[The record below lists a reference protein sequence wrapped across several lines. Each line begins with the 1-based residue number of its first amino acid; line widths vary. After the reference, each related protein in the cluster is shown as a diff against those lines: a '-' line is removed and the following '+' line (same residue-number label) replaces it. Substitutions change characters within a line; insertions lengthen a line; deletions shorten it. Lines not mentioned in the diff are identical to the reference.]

1 MGKKLG
7 RVKEILGYATGDRD
21 VEARGRVEQRVAD
34 PADPTREVN
43 DRAIA
48 REKSR
53 VSSELDKVDSDGGQE
68 PTYRRAPRVDR
79 W

>member
-1 MGKKLG
+1 MGKRLG

-34 PADPTREVN
+34 PADPMREVN

-48 REKSR
+48 REKYR
-53 VSSELDKVDSDGGQE
+53 VRFELDEVHSDAGQE
-68 PTYRRAPRVDR
+68 PSHRHVPQINR

>member
-1 MGKKLG
+1 MGKRLG

-34 PADPTREVN
+34 PADPMREVN
-43 DRAIA
+43 DRAIV
-48 REKSR
+48 REKYR
-53 VSSELDKVDSDGGQE
+53 VRSELDEVHSDAGQ
-68 PTYRRAPRVDR
+68 APAHRHVSPINR